1 MEIQPYLYFN
11 GRCEEAVEFYRRVL
25 GAKVEMLKGNDYLRV
40 WINRAG
46 VNYLIHFPVS

>member
-1 MEIQPYLYFN
+1 
-11 GRCEEAVEFYRRVL
+11 
-25 GAKVEMLKGNDYLRV
+25 MLKGNDYLRV